1 MGYTT
6 RHSRMASP
14 YLMMDLIIKPA
25 IRASAAHRSSAGRLL
40 NFAAQPS
47 AGCLDPLTQPT
58 ASFRFYAELND
69 FLSPVH
75 RRRTFAVRCARAST
89 VKHMIEA
96 LGVPHTEVDLIMING
111 ESARFNQRLRDGDH
125 VAVYPPFGT
134 FDISPLR
141 VVREPLPSPIH
152 FIADA
157 HLGGLARRLRMA
169 GFDTLYRN
177 DFEDGEIAEIAGQ
190 ENRVVLTRDRDL
202 LKHRVITHGCYIH
215 TTKPPQQF
223 YEVMLRLNL
232 AAQQRPFTLCMECN
246 QPLRPVSR
254 DTIFESLPLSVRTN
268 PDYVKFTTCDSCGRV
283 YWKGSHW
290 QHMAELFSASAP
302 PENA

>member
-1 MGYTT
+1 
-6 RHSRMASP
+6 
-14 YLMMDLIIKPA
+14 MMDLIIKPA
-25 IRASAAHRSSAGRLL
+25 IRPPVAQRSSAARLL
-40 NFAAQPS
+40 NFAAQPP
-47 AGCLDPLTQPT
+47 AGCLDPVTRPT

-69 FLSPVH
+69 FLSPDY
-75 RRRTFAVRCARAST
+75 RRRTFAVRCAPAST
-89 VKHMIEA
+89 VKHVIEA

-111 ESARFNQRLRDGDH
+111 ESARFDQRLREGDH

-134 FDISPLR
+134 FDITPLR
-141 VVREPLPSPIH
+141 LVREPLPSPIH

-169 GFDTLYRN
+169 GFDTLYHN
-177 DFEDGEIAEIAGQ
+177 DFEDGEIAKIAGQ

-202 LKHRVITHGCYIH
+202 LKHRIITHGCYIH

-232 AAQQRPFTLCMECN
+232 AAQQQPFTLCMVCN
-246 QPLRPVSR
+246 QLLRPVSK
-254 DTIFESLPLSVRTN
+254 DSIFGSLPLSVRTN
-268 PDYVKFTTCDSCGRV
+268 PDYVKFTTCDCCGRV

-290 QHMAELFSASAP
+290 QRMAGLFSASAQP
-302 PENA
+302 HKA